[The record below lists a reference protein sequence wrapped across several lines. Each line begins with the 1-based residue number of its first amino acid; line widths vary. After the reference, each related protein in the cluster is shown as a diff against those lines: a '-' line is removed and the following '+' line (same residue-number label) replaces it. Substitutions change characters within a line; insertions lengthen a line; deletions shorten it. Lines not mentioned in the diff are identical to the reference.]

1 MVSHRSSKQPNW
13 RWLIP
18 PIVILILLLI
28 FSGTLVHLTT
38 ESWWFSAIGFRDV
51 FWTLLTWRGIT
62 WVGSFIIF
70 GLFLWLNYWFAMR
83 VTRYS
88 TIRFLEQSDLSFYAD
103 RAPKYIAPI
112 IIFFM
117 SLSAAGASVTAWD
130 TLLKFFNATEFNLN
144 DPIYNRDI
152 GFYMFQL
159 PFYEGLQDWLF
170 ALLITGFFV
179 AAAIYLLKGT
189 INLDR
194 GWQYIIYGEAKAHLC
209 LLLAGLSFLVA
220 FQFWLQRYDLLYSGE
235 GVVSG
240 AGFTDTHARLV
251 ALTAMGFM
259 ALALAV
265 IFIASAGQN
274 TLILPLTGIGLYLVI
289 YLLLYQAYPGFQQRF
304 QVEPNELAKEKPYIE
319 HNIQLT
325 RDAYNLSTVERD
337 DYPAQGRLDRAKLN
351 DNEGTIRNVR
361 LWDYRPLLTT
371 YGQLQEI
378 RPYYSFRDVDVDRY
392 TINDVYR
399 QVMLSPRELSRAP
412 QNRWVTQRLKY
423 THGYGL
429 VMSPVNKVTDQGLPE
444 LFVKDIPPESSVDIE
459 VEQPRIYYG
468 EETNNYIFTGMVED
482 EFDYPLGED
491 NASNRYQGK
500 GGVDLGSFWHKLLYA
515 YDLGSFKVLISSQFQ
530 PESRIHYYR
539 NIRQRINHVAPFL
552 RLDADPYITIVNG
565 RMKWIVEGYTV
576 SDYYPYSEPASNIN
590 NASAI
595 LRSGQSTQLLT
606 GGFNYV
612 RNSVKVVVDAYD
624 GTLQFVITDES
635 DPLIQT
641 YQKIFPDLFTS
652 MLDVSPELKS
662 HFRYPLDLF
671 KIQSQMY
678 LDYHMSNPE
687 VFYNQEDLWQYATET
702 YEGNQILVEPYYTI
716 MRLPD
721 EERVEFVLIL
731 PFTPVNKD
739 NMIAWMAARSD
750 GGNYGRLLL
759 YEFPKQELIY
769 GPSQIE
775 ARINQT
781 PEISQQLSLWDQQGS
796 RVIRG
801 NLLVIPIEQSLLYV
815 EPIYLRSEQGE
826 LPQLKRVV
834 VAHGDNLVMRPNLQS
849 AIAAIFGEET
859 APPAL
864 SEEKPTTETTIPNE
878 LAQRALN
885 LYRDAQQ
892 AAQAGNWGE
901 YGDKIKELEGILE
914 QLNQEENDD

>member
-1 MVSHRSSKQPNW
+1 MVAKRPNATPNW

-18 PIVILILLLI
+18 PLVALILILV

-38 ESWWFSAIGFRDV
+38 ELWWFSAIGFRNV

-70 GLFLWLNYWFAMR
+70 ALFLWLNYWFAMR

-88 TIRFLEQSDLSFYAD
+88 TIRLLEGSDLSFYAD
-103 RAPKYIAPI
+103 RLPKYIAPI
-112 IIFFM
+112 IIFFI

-130 TLLKFFNATEFNLN
+130 TLLKFLNTTEFNRT
-144 DPIYNRDI
+144 DPIYERDI
-152 GFYMFQL
+152 GFYLFQL

-170 ALLITGFFV
+170 ALFLTGLLV
-179 AAAIYLLKGT
+179 AGAVYILKGT
-189 INLDR
+189 INLSR
-194 GWQYIIYGEAKAHLC
+194 GWQYLIYGEAKAHIC
-209 LLLAGLSFLVA
+209 LLLAGLAFLIA
-220 FQFWLQRYDLLYSGE
+220 FQFWLQRYDLLYSTE

-240 AGFTDTHARLV
+240 AGFTDTHARLT

-265 IFIASAGQN
+265 VFIASAGQN
-274 TLILPLTGIGLYLVI
+274 SLMLPITGIALYLVI
-289 YLLLYQAYPGFQQRF
+289 YILLYQAYPGFQQQF
-304 QVEPNELAKEKPYIE
+304 IVEPNELAKERPYIE
-319 HNIQLT
+319 NNIALT
-325 RDAYNLSTVERD
+325 RDAYNLSSVERD
-337 DYPAQGRLDRAKLN
+337 NYPAQGMLDRAAVEN
-351 DNEGTIRNVR
+351 NQGTIRNIR

-378 RPYYSFRDVDVDRY
+378 RPYYNFGDVDIDRY
-392 TINDVYR
+392 TINDTYR
-399 QVMLSPRELSRAP
+399 QVMLSPRELSGAP
-412 QNRWVTQRLKY
+412 QDRWVSQRLKY

-429 VMSPVNKVTDQGLPE
+429 VMSPVNQVTSQGLPE
-444 LFVKDIPPESSVDIE
+444 LLIKDIPPVSSVNLE

-482 EFDYPLGED
+482 EFDYPLGQD
-491 NASNRYQGK
+491 NASNRYDGS
-500 GGVDLGSFWHKLLYA
+500 GGVDIGSFWHRLLYA
-515 YDLGSFKVLISSQFQ
+515 YDLGSFKVLISTQFE

-552 RLDADPYITIVNG
+552 RLDADPYITLIDG

-576 SDYYPYSEPASNIN
+576 SDYYPYSEPVSAIN
-590 NASAI
+590 NAGAI
-595 LRSGQSTQLLT
+595 LQQGQNTQLLA

-612 RNSVKVVVDAYD
+612 RNSVKVIVDAYD
-624 GTLQFVITDES
+624 GTLQFVVTDES

-641 YQKIFPDLFTS
+641 YQKIFPSLFTS
-652 MLDVSPELKS
+652 MSEVSPEVKS

-671 KIQSQMY
+671 KIQTQMY
-678 LDYHMSNPE
+678 LAYHMSNPE
-687 VFYNQEDLWQYATET
+687 VFYNQEDLWRFATET
-702 YEGNQILVEPYYTI
+702 YEGNQQLVEPYYTI
-716 MRLPD
+716 MRLPEAD
-721 EERVEFVLIL
+721 TAEFVLIL
-731 PFTPVNKD
+731 PFMPINKD

-750 GGNYGRLLL
+750 GENYGKLLL

-801 NLLVIPIEQSLLYV
+801 NLLVIPIEESILYV
-815 EPIYLRSEQGE
+815 EPIYLRAEQGE

-834 VAHGDNLVMRPNLQS
+834 VAHGDNLVMRPTLQS
-849 AIAAIFGEET
+849 AISAVFGEET
-859 APPAL
+859 VPPPPAQ
-864 SEEKPTTETTIPNE
+864 EQPTAQTPIPDN
-878 LAQRALN
+878 LTQRAIDV
-885 LYRDAQQ
+885 YRDAQQ

-914 QLNQEENDD
+914 QLHQQE

>member
-1 MVSHRSSKQPNW
+1 MVAKRSNATPNW

-18 PIVILILLLI
+18 PLVIIILLLI
-28 FSGTLVHLTT
+28 FSGTIVHLTT
-38 ESWWFSAIGFRDV
+38 ESWWFSAIGFSEV

-70 GLFLWLNYWFAMR
+70 ALFLWLNYWFSMR

-88 TIRFLEQSDLSFYAD
+88 TIRFLEQGDLSFYTD

-112 IIFFM
+112 VIFFI

-130 TLLKFFNATEFNLN
+130 TLLKFLNATAFNRS

-152 GFYMFQL
+152 GFYVFEL

-170 ALLITGFFV
+170 ALFLTGLFV
-179 AAAIYLLKGT
+179 ATAVYILKGT
-189 INLDR
+189 INFNR
-194 GWQYIIYGEAKAHLC
+194 GWQQLIYGEAKAHIC
-209 LLLAGLSFLVA
+209 LLLAGLAFLIA
-220 FQFWLQRYDLLYSGE
+220 FQFWVQRYDLLYSGE

-240 AGFTDTHARLV
+240 AGFTDTHARLA
-251 ALTAMGFM
+251 ALTGMGFM
-259 ALALAV
+259 ALALGV
-265 IFIASAGQN
+265 IFIASASQN
-274 TLILPLTGIGLYLVI
+274 TLTLPLTGIGLYLLI
-289 YLLLYQAYPGFQQRF
+289 YILLYQVYPGFQQRF
-304 QVEPNELAKEKPYIE
+304 IVEPNELAKEKPYIE
-319 HNIQLT
+319 NNIRLT
-325 RDAYNLSTVERD
+325 RDAYNLDTVERD
-337 DYPAQGRLDRAKLN
+337 NYPAQGSLDRATIQN
-351 DNEGTIRNVR
+351 NQGTVRNVR

-378 RPYYSFRDVDVDRY
+378 RPYYNFRDVDIDRY
-392 TINDVYR
+392 IINDVYR

-412 QNRWVTQRLKY
+412 QNRWVSQRLKY

-429 VMSPVNKVTDQGLPE
+429 VMSPVNQVTSQGLPE
-444 LFVKDIPPESSVDIE
+444 LFIKDIPPASSINIE

-468 EETNNYIFTGMVED
+468 EETNNYVFTGMVED

-491 NASNRYQGK
+491 NASNRYDGE
-500 GGVDLGSFWHKLLYA
+500 GGVEIGSLWHRLLYA
-515 YDLGSFKVLISSQFQ
+515 SDVGSFKILISSQFQ

-539 NIRQRINHVAPFL
+539 NIRERINHIAPFL
-552 RLDADPYITIVNG
+552 RLDADPYMTLING

-576 SDYYPYSEPASNIN
+576 SDYYPYSQPVSRIN
-590 NASAI
+590 NAGAI
-595 LRSGQSTQLLT
+595 LQRGQSNQLLA

-624 GTLQFVITDES
+624 GTLQFVVTDEA

-641 YQKIFPDLFTS
+641 YQKIFPNLFTS
-652 MLDVSPELKS
+652 MGEVSSELKS

-671 KIQSQMY
+671 KIQTQMY
-678 LDYHMSNPE
+678 LAYHMSNPE
-687 VFYNQEDLWQYATET
+687 VFYNREDLWRFATET
-702 YEGNQILVEPYYTI
+702 YEGNQQLVEPYYTI
-716 MRLPD
+716 MRLP
-721 EERVEFVLIL
+721 EEDKVEFVLIL

-750 GGNYGRLLL
+750 GDNYGKLLL

-775 ARINQT
+775 ARIDQT

-801 NLLVIPIEQSLLYV
+801 NLLVIPIEESILYV
-815 EPIYLRSEQGE
+815 EPIYLRAEQGE

-834 VAHGDNLVMRPNLQS
+834 VAHGDNLVMRPTLEES
-849 AIAAIFGEET
+849 IAAIFGEET
-859 APPAL
+859 SPEIAEDEF
-864 SEEKPTTETTIPNE
+864 STETTVSGN

-885 LYRDAQQ
+885 LYREAQQ

-901 YGDKIKELEGILE
+901 YGDKIQELESLLE
-914 QLNQEENDD
+914 QLNQE

>member
-1 MVSHRSSKQPNW
+1 MVAKRPNSTPNW
-13 RWLIP
+13 QWLVP
-18 PIVILILLLI
+18 PLIVLILLLI
-28 FSGTLVHLTT
+28 FSGTIAHLIT
-38 ESWWFSAIGFRDV
+38 ESWWFSAIGLSNV

-62 WVGSFIIF
+62 WVGSFMIF
-70 GLFLWLNYWFAMR
+70 ALFLWLNYWFAMR

-88 TIRFLEQSDLSFYAD
+88 TIRFLEGNDFSFYAD

-112 IIFFM
+112 LIFFM

-130 TLLKFFNATEFNLN
+130 TVLKFLNATEFNST
-144 DPIYNRDI
+144 DPIYNRDL
-152 GFYMFQL
+152 GFYIFQL

-170 ALLITGFFV
+170 ALFLTGLLIATTV
-179 AAAIYLLKGT
+179 YLLKGT

-194 GWQYIIYGEAKAHLC
+194 GWRNLIYGEAKAHLC
-209 LLLAGLSFLVA
+209 LLLAGLAFLVA
-220 FQFWLQRYDLLYSGE
+220 FQFWVQRYDLLYSGE

-240 AGFTDTHARLV
+240 AGFTDTHARLA
-251 ALTAMGFM
+251 ALTGMGFM
-259 ALALAV
+259 ALALGV
-265 IFIASAGQN
+265 VFIASAGQN
-274 TLILPLTGIGLYLVI
+274 TLTLPLAGIGI
-289 YLLLYQAYPGFQQRF
+289 YLLIYILLYQVYPGFQQGF
-304 QVEPNELAKEKPYIE
+304 IVEPNELAKEKPYIE
-319 HNIQLT
+319 NNIALT
-325 RDAYNLSTVERD
+325 RDAYNLAQVERE
-337 DYPAQGRLDRAKLN
+337 DYAAQGSLDRAAVEN
-351 DNEGTIRNVR
+351 NEGTIRNIR

-378 RPYYSFRDVDVDRY
+378 RPYYDFRDVDIDRY

-399 QVMLSPRELSRAP
+399 QVMLSPRELSRVP

-429 VMSPVNKVTDQGLPE
+429 VMSPVNQVTDQGLPE
-444 LFVKDIPPESSVDIE
+444 LFIKDIPPVSNIDLE

-491 NASNRYQGK
+491 NASKLYDGQ
-500 GGVDLGSFWHKLLYA
+500 GGVEIGSLWHRLLYA
-515 YDLGSFKVLISSQFQ
+515 YDLSSFKILISSQFQ
-530 PESRIHYYR
+530 SESRIHYYR
-539 NIRQRINHVAPFL
+539 NIRQRINHAAPFL
-552 RLDADPYITIVNG
+552 RLDENPYVSVING

-576 SDYYPYSEPASNIN
+576 SDYYPYSEPVSTIN
-590 NASAI
+590 NAGAI
-595 LRSGQSTQLLT
+595 LQRGRGTQLLA

-624 GTLQFVITDES
+624 GTLQFIITDES

-641 YQKIFPDLFTS
+641 YQKIFPNLFTS

-702 YEGNQILVEPYYTI
+702 YEGNPQLVEPYYTI

-801 NLLVIPIEQSLLYV
+801 NLLVIPIDDSLLYV
-815 EPIYLRSEQGE
+815 EPIYLRAEQGE

-834 VAHGDNLVMRPNLQS
+834 VAHGDNLVMRPTLES
-849 AIAAIFGEET
+849 AISAIFGEET
-859 APPAL
+859 APPAPSL
-864 SEEKPTTETTIPNE
+864 EEPATGTTIPDD
-878 LAQRALN
+878 LARRALN
-885 LYRDAQQ
+885 LYREAQQ

-901 YGDKIKELEGILE
+901 YGEKIKELEGILE
-914 QLNQEENDD
+914 ELNQEYFDG